1 MVKVISIKQPWASLI
16 VEDYKNFEFRTWKT
30 NYRGEI
36 LIHASKTIDNK
47 HLKRF
52 DDLQLDYPTG
62 KIIGKVYLSDCLE
75 MTKKF
80 ENELIVYNSQV
91 YGANKDRKGYAFK
104 LDEVERFTKPIE
116 ISGKLGI
123 WNCEEKVL
131 ENE

>member
-1 MVKVISIKQPWASLI
+1 M
-16 VEDYKNFEFRTWKT
+16 
-30 NYRGEI
+30 
-36 LIHASKTIDNK
+36 
-47 HLKRF
+47 KRF